1 LLVNKEAQ
9 NVDIY
14 QSIRDIILLSRQRV
28 YRMAN
33 SVLLETY
40 WLIGKIIVEDEQQ
53 GNKKAA

>member
-1 LLVNKEAQ
+1 
-9 NVDIY
+9 
-14 QSIRDIILLSRQRV
+14 
-28 YRMAN
+28 MAN

>member
-1 LLVNKEAQ
+1 MLVNKEAQ